1 MTPSQTT
8 PQPGDIIVAAIEAQT
23 VAIDR
28 GMDRCAL
35 ISLAALRRSR
45 SRSSG
50 IRQPSHDGLCPPLAE
65 SSIA

>member
-28 GMDRCAL
+28 AMRKAFWTQ
-35 ISLAALRRSR
+35 IV
-45 SRSSG
+45 
-50 IRQPSHDGLCPPLAE
+50 GLTVIMSVAMTVFVVVVN
-65 SSIA
+65 AG